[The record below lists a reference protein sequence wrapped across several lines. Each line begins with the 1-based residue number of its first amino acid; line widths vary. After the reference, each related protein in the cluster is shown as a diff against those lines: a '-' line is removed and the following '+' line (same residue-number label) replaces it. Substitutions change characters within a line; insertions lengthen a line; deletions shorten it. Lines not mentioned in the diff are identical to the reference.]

1 MIHPLRP
8 FQSLATFNAIGLA
21 YAVWRD
27 RRELHFVEAIV
38 AGRRESK
45 MRRAQARRWRKRKTV
60 PSGTNQAYPPA
71 APALPPG
78 WQRGLPSSASMQDEQ
93 VNKRSAAP
101 NGAAALT
108 PATEATLSA
117 YQGMVRRAALA
128 LADADEPHGRAVKAS
143 DDDDGMLDSIG
154 GDDGELMAA
163 PVLRGRG
170 NGPQA
175 GAADDDEID
184 SIGGGDGELM
194 AAPVLRGRGNAA
206 LAAADDDDDDIL
218 DSMGGSAALAPA
230 TEVTLSA
237 YQSRVRSAALALAE
251 ADEPQAGYA
260 ASAHVSAEVL
270 DSTTPL
276 SSPLR
281 SSVSWPLPLPLP
293 PPLLSSLLPSPLP
306 SPPDRD
312 ARGGTDRS
320 ELSTTEADEAS
331 EASSVWLSEIALAEG
346 SGVFD
351 EEKDLMRGIVR
362 AGNGMI
368 LSQMGPEVT

>member
-1 MIHPLRP
+1 MIHPLHP
-8 FQSLATFNAIGLA
+8 FQSLATLNAIGLA
-21 YAVWRD
+21 CAVWRD

-38 AGRRESK
+38 AGRREGK

-60 PSGTNQAYPPA
+60 PSGANQAYPPA

-101 NGAAALT
+101 NGA
-108 PATEATLSA
+108 
-117 YQGMVRRAALA
+117 
-128 LADADEPHGRAVKAS
+128 
-143 DDDDGMLDSIG
+143 
-154 GDDGELMAA
+154 
-163 PVLRGRG
+163 
-170 NGPQA
+170 
-175 GAADDDEID
+175 
-184 SIGGGDGELM
+184 
-194 AAPVLRGRGNAA
+194 
-206 LAAADDDDDDIL
+206 
-218 DSMGGSAALAPA
+218 AALAPA

-331 EASSVWLSEIALAEG
+331 EASSVWLSEIALAEE